1 MIYKWTQNGNEKQ
14 QIQIVNRIYTVCITS
29 NPSSPITKT
38 SDIPIEIILGPEFI
52 TGSSRMKSGTAQ
64 KMILNMISSATMIKL
79 GHIKGNKMIDIQ
91 LTNNKLKKRA
101 INILKNILKIDDIT
115 AESLLKKNNSVRL
128 SINNWNLNE

>member
-1 MIYKWTQNGNEKQ
+1 
-14 QIQIVNRIYTVCITS
+14 
-29 NPSSPITKT
+29 
-38 SDIPIEIILGPEFI
+38 
-52 TGSSRMKSGTAQ
+52 
-64 KMILNMISSATMIKL
+64 MISSATMIKL

>member
-1 MIYKWTQNGNEKQ
+1 
-14 QIQIVNRIYTVCITS
+14 
-29 NPSSPITKT
+29 
-38 SDIPIEIILGPEFI
+38 
-52 TGSSRMKSGTAQ
+52 MKSGTAQ

-101 INILKNILKIDDIT
+101 INILKNTLKIDDIT